1 MADVFPKA
9 KRSEVMSRIRGRGN
23 ERTELAMV
31 RLLRA
36 NKITGWRRHAKL
48 PGRPD
53 FVFRAE
59 RIAVFV
65 DGCFW
70 HGCPRCFRLPE
81 NNRLFWS
88 RKIAANRERDKTVGA
103 ELRRAG
109 WRVLRIW
116 EHSLR
121 ASTTTVMSRLV
132 VALGKALLISGGK
145 KTGR

>member
-1 MADVFPKA
+1 MADVFTKA
-9 KRSEVMSRIRGRGN
+9 KRSELMSRIRGRGN
-23 ERTELAMV
+23 ERTELAML

-59 RIAVFV
+59 RVAVFV

-70 HGCPRCFRLPE
+70 HGGPRCFRLPA
-81 NNRLFWS
+81 NNRSFWAKNIS
-88 RKIAANRERDKTVGA
+88 ENRERDRRVDSQ
-103 ELRRAG
+103 LRRNG

-116 EHSLR
+116 EHGLR
-121 ASTTTVMSRLV
+121 GMAVRQAKRVSH
-132 VALGKALLISGGK
+132 ALLCSTAVAVK
-145 KTGR
+145 SRR